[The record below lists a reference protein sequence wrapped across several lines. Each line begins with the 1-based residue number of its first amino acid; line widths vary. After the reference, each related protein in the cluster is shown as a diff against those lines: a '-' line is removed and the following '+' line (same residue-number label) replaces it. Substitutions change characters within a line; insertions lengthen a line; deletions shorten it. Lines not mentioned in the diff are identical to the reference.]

1 VWCVGIAGA
10 TETASC
16 LFPTFSLAR
25 LIKITSLPIIERQ
38 DALFMVF
45 WVAAML
51 LKITAFFFAGVLCL
65 SQWCNLRDFRPI
77 IIPSM
82 ILVMALARYNWK
94 SIVDL
99 FKFSEE
105 VFPLS
110 TLSINFFLTLILL
123 LVAHLKGFKP
133 R

>member
-1 VWCVGIAGA
+1 
-10 TETASC
+10 
-16 LFPTFSLAR
+16 
-25 LIKITSLPIIERQ
+25 
-38 DALFMVF
+38 
-45 WVAAML
+45 
-51 LKITAFFFAGVLCL
+51 
-65 SQWCNLRDFRPI
+65 
-77 IIPSM
+77 M
-82 ILVMALARYNWK
+82 ILVMALAQYSWK